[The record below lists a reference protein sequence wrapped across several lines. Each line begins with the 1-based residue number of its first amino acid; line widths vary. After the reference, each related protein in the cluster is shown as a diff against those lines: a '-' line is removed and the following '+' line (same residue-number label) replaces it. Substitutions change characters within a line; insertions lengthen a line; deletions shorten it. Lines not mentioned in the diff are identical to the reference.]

1 MKRAFFGA
9 IATLLAIG
17 TTATSRGLGVT
28 PVTSLPRGPVVDWSL
43 EAQRAI
49 VPPPAGEG
57 NKFPGE
63 AAVYMGIVHVAMYDA
78 AVAIQG
84 GYRPYA
90 VSSQLRRRHLA
101 CGRDRSS
108 RTRRTRRIATSA
120 A

>member
-28 PVTSLPRGPVVDWSL
+28 SVTALPRGPVVEWSL

-49 VPPPAGEG
+49 VPPPAGVG

-84 GYRPYA
+84 GYRP
-90 VSSQLRRRHLA
+90 
-101 CGRDRSS
+101 
-108 RTRRTRRIATSA
+108 
-120 A
+120 